1 MEYFGVD
8 LVEAIKTA
16 GYAGLFGIVF
26 AETGL
31 FLGFFLPGDSLL
43 FVAGFLASQGFFSVI
58 LLISLIFIAAVL
70 GNIAGYEFGRRI
82 GPRIFNKEDSLLFK
96 KEHIVRTQRF
106 YDKYGGKTIMIAR
119 FMPIVRTFAPIL
131 AGVANMPYR
140 QFLVYNIA
148 GAFVWVVGLTL
159 LGYFLG
165 SLVTD
170 VDKYL
175 LPIVLV
181 IIVLSFLPGF
191 IHFYQERKEIK
202 KKLEEA
208 GTKKDLST

>member
-8 LVEAIKTA
+8 LIELIKA
-16 GYAGLFGIVF
+16 VGYAGLFAIVF

-43 FVAGFLASQGFFSVI
+43 FVAGFLASQGFFSVAI
-58 LLISLIFIAAVL
+58 LVLLIFIAAVT
-70 GNIAGYEFGRRI
+70 GNMAGYEFGRRI

-106 YDKYGGKTIMIAR
+106 YEKYGGKTIMIAR

-131 AGVANMPYR
+131 AGVANMRYR
-140 QFLVYNIA
+140 TFLAYNIA
-148 GAFVWVVGLTL
+148 GAALWVAGLIL

-165 SLVTD
+165 NLVDD

-175 LPIVLV
+175 LPIVLA

-191 IHFYQERKEIK
+191 IHFYQERREMK
-202 KKLEEA
+202 KKLAEEVEKA
-208 GTKKDLST
+208 

>member
-1 MEYFGVD
+1 MEYFGID
-8 LVEAIKTA
+8 LIELIKA
-16 GYAGLFGIVF
+16 VGYAGLFAIVF

-43 FVAGFLASQGFFSVI
+43 FVAGFLASQGFFSVLI
-58 LLISLIFIAAVL
+58 LILLIFIAAVT
-70 GNIAGYEFGRRI
+70 GNMAGYEFGRRI

-106 YDKYGGKTIMIAR
+106 YEKYGGKTIMIAR

-131 AGVANMPYR
+131 AGVANMRYR
-140 QFLVYNIA
+140 TFFAYNVA
-148 GAFVWVVGLTL
+148 GAALWVAGLIL

-165 SLVTD
+165 NLVDD

-191 IHFYQERKEIK
+191 IHFYQERKEMK
-202 KKLEEA
+202 KKLAEQQEKA
-208 GTKKDLST
+208 

>member
-8 LVEAIKTA
+8 LIELIKA
-16 GYAGLFGIVF
+16 VGYAGLFAIVF

-43 FVAGFLASQGFFSVI
+43 FVAGFLASQGFFSVAI
-58 LLISLIFIAAVL
+58 LVLLILVAAVT
-70 GNIAGYEFGRRI
+70 GNMAGYEFGRRI

-106 YDKYGGKTIMIAR
+106 YEKYGGKTIMIAR

-131 AGVANMPYR
+131 AGVANMRYR
-140 QFLVYNIA
+140 VFFAYNVA
-148 GAFVWVVGLTL
+148 GAVFWVAGLVL

-170 VDKYL
+170 IDKYL
-175 LPIVLV
+175 LPIVLA

-191 IHFYQERKEIK
+191 IHFYQERREMKRR
-202 KKLEEA
+202 LEEEQGEA
-208 GTKKDLST
+208 